1 MFSRI
6 RRIAL
11 GLLVPVVF
19 AGAAHAQGHPP
30 YRPHIGAHLS
40 YNFKAEELGIGPQL
54 YIPVAH
60 RFEVY
65 PSFDY
70 YFVDNGSLWQLNGDL
85 KFKGREEHSWWYLG
99 AGLAVSRASFGGFH
113 NTDVGANVLGG
124 LETLIGQKVH
134 PYFEA
139 RLTFRDNTVFQLAG
153 GLNIT
158 IY

>member
-1 MFSRI
+1 MFSPI

-11 GLLVPVVF
+11 SLLLPVVF
-19 AGAAHAQGHPP
+19 AGAAQAQGHPP

-40 YNFKAEELGIGPQL
+40 YNFKAEEFGIGPQL
-54 YIPVAH
+54 YVPVARH
-60 RFEVY
+60 FELY

-85 KFKGREEHSWWYLG
+85 KYKSRDVHTWFYLG
-99 AGLAVSRASFGGFH
+99 AGVAISRASFGGFH

-134 PYFEA
+134 PYLEG
-139 RLTFRDNTVFQLAG
+139 RLTFRDNTVFQMAA